1 MTTPQY
7 YVHDIDPVAIHL
19 WGNVGIHWYGVAY
32 VMGFAVVIYMLHLFY
47 KRGKS
52 PLGPEQQATAVTA
65 LILGVM
71 IGGRLGHVLLYD
83 LAETLRDPIS
93 IFKVWHGGMA
103 SHGGFAGIIVAAWWV
118 SRRFKIP
125 YLSFGDLLA
134 VMAPPGFMLGR
145 IANFVNGELW
155 GKPTDVPWAVIFP
168 QSAYPGTP
176 LNLIPPRHPSQLYEA
191 VLEGLLLM
199 IFTQLRFWKTGVLKH
214 PGRLAGEFFLAY
226 AVVRIIGEQFREPDA
241 ALILGMNPGAFY
253 SIFIG
258 IVGGFLIVRSYFR
271 PAVTSPN

>member
-191 VLEGLLLM
+191 ILEGLLL
-199 IFTQLRFWKTGVLKH
+199 TGVLKH